1 MRKKKTMITMNS
13 DGERN
18 KCKMAIKGPI
28 IFLITIARGR
38 VPHFPSS
45 PPAIQIPRFG
55 YRSPSPFFFFRS
67 LIVQMTTAEANAL
80 ESIPADQQGSFSS
93 FLKTLASFTGD
104 LSSLTCP
111 SFLLAPISLLE
122 YS

>member
-1 MRKKKTMITMNS
+1 MFRTFPPLRLLFKFHVLVT
-13 DGERN
+13 
-18 KCKMAIKGPI
+18 
-28 IFLITIARGR
+28 GR
-38 VPHFPSS
+38 LPLS
-45 PPAIQIPRFG
+45 
-55 YRSPSPFFFFRS
+55 FFFRS

>member
-1 MRKKKTMITMNS
+1 MQPVKKEGQNGFEIINFCILDPFNFSLFSSVILISFCRMTSS
-13 DGERN
+13 DN
-18 KCKMAIKGPI
+18 
-28 IFLITIARGR
+28 T
-38 VPHFPSS
+38 
-45 PPAIQIPRFG
+45 
-55 YRSPSPFFFFRS
+55 
-67 LIVQMTTAEANAL
+67 L

>member
-1 MRKKKTMITMNS
+1 
-13 DGERN
+13 
-18 KCKMAIKGPI
+18 
-28 IFLITIARGR
+28 
-38 VPHFPSS
+38 
-45 PPAIQIPRFG
+45 
-55 YRSPSPFFFFRS
+55 
-67 LIVQMTTAEANAL
+67 MTTAEASAL

-122 YS
+122 YSYVFYFILFLIFLYIFSIQDYEVVMDITIVTRFS